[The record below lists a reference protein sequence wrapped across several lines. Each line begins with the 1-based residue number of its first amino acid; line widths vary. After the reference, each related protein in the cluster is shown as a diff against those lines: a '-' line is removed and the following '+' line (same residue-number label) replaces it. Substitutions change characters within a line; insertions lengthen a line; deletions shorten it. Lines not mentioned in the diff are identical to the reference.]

1 MDILLLIG
9 ISLTLGLIGLL
20 GFLWGMK
27 HGMFDDPE
35 GTRYRNP
42 SLYPTELRVQG
53 EEASIVLVFERFP
66 LDAGSIKR
74 IPISGKAFSPLIR
87 NPDP

>member
-1 MDILLLIG
+1 
-9 ISLTLGLIGLL
+9 
-20 GFLWGMK
+20 
-27 HGMFDDPE
+27 
-35 GTRYRNP
+35 
-42 SLYPTELRVQG
+42 VQG

>member
-1 MDILLLIG
+1 MDILPLLIG

-35 GTRYRNP
+35 GTRYRILLDDQEEDEYQQMLANEETNKNNP
-42 SLYPTELRVQG
+42 
-53 EEASIVLVFERFP
+53 
-66 LDAGSIKR
+66 
-74 IPISGKAFSPLIR
+74 
-87 NPDP
+87 NN